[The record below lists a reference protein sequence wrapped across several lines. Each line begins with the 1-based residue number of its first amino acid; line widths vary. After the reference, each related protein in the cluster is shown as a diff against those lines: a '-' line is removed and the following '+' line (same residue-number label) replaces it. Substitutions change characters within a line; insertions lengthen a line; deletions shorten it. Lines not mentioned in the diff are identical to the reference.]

1 LKDKKGAIRVK
12 RKLIIFDLDDT
23 LLNSEHT
30 ASDLTVRGLNL
41 VREMGHLTAFN
52 TARSKMRSA
61 DIFEAVKPD
70 FAIYNGGAHITDSV
84 GKTIYAVE
92 IDKEECNEIL
102 QEISRITDRYSV
114 QNEDWFYSANE
125 DYDAPD
131 VKYFDFKNKEFP
143 TGAYKIIAHCEE
155 PDLLLPIAEK
165 YDLDFV
171 TYFGGPFCRFTK
183 SGVNKASGSR
193 ALAKILGI
201 DMADVI
207 AFGDDSGDLGMIYE
221 AGVGVLMKNAKP
233 HIIESVKD
241 LKNVVVSEYTNHED
255 GVAEF
260 LAEYFGIFVD

>member
-1 LKDKKGAIRVK
+1 MK

-30 ASDLTVRGLNL
+30 ASDLTVRVLNL

-84 GKTIYAVE
+84 GKTIYAAE

-102 QEISRITDRYSV
+102 QEISRITNRYSV

-193 ALAKILGI
+193 ALADLLGI
-201 DMADVI
+201 DMSDAI
-207 AFGDDSGDLGMIYE
+207 AFGDDVGDFDMIRE

-233 HIIESVKD
+233 SLIEMASD
-241 LKNVVVSEYTNHED
+241 YKNVAISKYSNDED
-255 GVAEF
+255 GVAKF
-260 LAEYFGIFVD
+260 LAGYFGICLD